1 MTLPKE
7 WRPKTIRQRRIDG
20 CDITSVIIVPN
31 THQSEL
37 LDKLIQKEAQLSRLT
52 GYSIKLVEGNGIPL
66 SRLMPAP
73 IPNRCWKGESCPVC
87 PGTKH
92 VKCSVRNVL
101 YTGECL
107 ECVNGNGKDIE
118 TVKTCTDMI
127 YVGETSRSLGE
138 RALEHIEGGQRLD
151 TNNFIT
157 KHWLNRHNDLT
168 TPPTFRFTVVRV
180 HKDPMSRCLDEALM
194 IEKANENLKI
204 LNSKNEWSGGKIS
217 RITVEKSTW
226 ETKKITKELEEEE
239 ARQKSEILKFR
250 TIKKLKV
257 SFDNAIKKLMDTRR
271 NLRTAEGGG
280 IRKYMVHKVAS
291 KSDAITDIP
300 GEGISNNV
308 PSESGSST
316 VRPGAVDTDSTIET
330 AVLADSETAKNDAVL
345 VETNV
350 VTVVTS
356 AEAGKTQTNS
366 LLNCFR
372 SKERVDCSGPVQ
384 KKRRLD
390 AIMDHLQPKV
400 LFGVKPYPLVK
411 AAAFKS
417 LTWRPDLSELN
428 SRLLS
433 SKPNNGLLWERR
445 NLLDNESGG
454 EVNVD
459 ADLTPL
465 DLNQLFN
472 TEFDDEY
479 QVALSSKIE
488 DNLVSEMYKLHVGT
502 KRMDV
507 QEECLD
513 DPFPDYVLDY
523 LKLVSKWVDDEAVP
537 NLFRNQNISPMSN
550 WLANVISSHKLKSPF
565 DFELAISRELGG
577 AVKWDTQLID
587 KLGGSGTSTDAI
599 FELKRIGNFRGVKRC
614 ITRKKTE
621 GGMVSKCPRL
631 DELID

>member
-1 MTLPKE
+1 M
-7 WRPKTIRQRRIDG
+7 
-20 CDITSVIIVPN
+20 
-31 THQSEL
+31 
-37 LDKLIQKEAQLSRLT
+37 
-52 GYSIKLVEGNGIPL
+52 
-66 SRLMPAP
+66 
-73 IPNRCWKGESCPVC
+73 
-87 PGTKH
+87 
-92 VKCSVRNVL
+92 
-101 YTGECL
+101 
-107 ECVNGNGKDIE
+107 
-118 TVKTCTDMI
+118 
-127 YVGETSRSLGE
+127 
-138 RALEHIEGGQRLD
+138 
-151 TNNFIT
+151 
-157 KHWLNRHNDLT
+157 
-168 TPPTFRFTVVRV
+168 
-180 HKDPMSRCLDEALM
+180 
-194 IEKANENLKI
+194 
-204 LNSKNEWSGGKIS
+204 
-217 RITVEKSTW
+217 
-226 ETKKITKELEEEE
+226 
-239 ARQKSEILKFR
+239 
-250 TIKKLKV
+250 

-280 IRKYMVHKVAS
+280 IRKYMVHKVAF

-308 PSESGSST
+308 PNESGSST
-316 VRPGAVDTDSTIET
+316 VRPGA
-330 AVLADSETAKNDAVL
+330 AVLADSESAKNDAVL

-411 AAAFKS
+411 AVAFKS

-479 QVALSSKIE
+479 QVA
-488 DNLVSEMYKLHVGT
+488 
-502 KRMDV
+502 
-507 QEECLD
+507 
-513 DPFPDYVLDY
+513 
-523 LKLVSKWVDDEAVP
+523 
-537 NLFRNQNISPMSN
+537 
-550 WLANVISSHKLKSPF
+550 
-565 DFELAISRELGG
+565 
-577 AVKWDTQLID
+577 
-587 KLGGSGTSTDAI
+587 
-599 FELKRIGNFRGVKRC
+599 
-614 ITRKKTE
+614 
-621 GGMVSKCPRL
+621 
-631 DELID
+631 